1 MKDFRGK
8 TAVITGAASGIGRAL
23 AEHCAQEGM
32 NVVLADVEKQTLANA
47 ARDIKAVGASAL
59 AVVTDVSKGG
69 DIEALAKK
77 TLETYGA
84 VHLLFNNAGVG
95 GGDMAWA
102 TTEEDWQ
109 WILGVDL
116 WGVIH
121 GIRVFVPVML
131 KQDAECHIVNT
142 ASGLGFFVG
151 TVPMGRA
158 SYKAAK
164 AGVISLSETLYHEL
178 RLLGPKIG
186 VSVFCPAYV
195 NTRIMSSERNRP
207 QELLNEVA
215 VEEAR
220 KANPFRQ
227 DVLKKLDDQVK
238 AGISPQQAAE
248 CVFDAIRQNKFYILT
263 DKPVTKYLLQLRME
277 DILWERNPTD
287 PMSVSMLK

>member
-8 TAVITGAASGIGRAL
+8 TAVITGAASGIGYAL
-23 AEHCAQEGM
+23 AERCAQEGM
-32 NVVLADVEKQTLANA
+32 NIVMADVEPKALADA
-47 ARDIKAVGASAL
+47 ERELTAGGASVL
-59 AVVTDVSKGG
+59 GVVTDVSKGG
-69 DIEALAKK
+69 DIEGLAKR
-77 TLETYGA
+77 TLEAYGA

-95 GGDMAWA
+95 GGDTTWA

-109 WILGVDL
+109 WVLGVDL

-121 GIRVFVPVML
+121 GVRVFVPIML
-131 KQDAECHIVNT
+131 KQSTECHVVNT
-142 ASGLGFFVG
+142 ASGNGLFMGSVPVG
-151 TVPMGRA
+151 RV
-158 SYKAAK
+158 SYKVAK
-164 AGVISLSETLYHEL
+164 FGVVALSETLYHEL
-178 RLLGPKIG
+178 RIVGSKIG
-186 VSVFCPAYV
+186 VSVFCPAFV
-195 NTRIMSSERNRP
+195 NTRIMTSERNRP
-207 QELLNEVA
+207 RELLNEAA

-227 DVLKKLDDQVK
+227 NVLEKLDDQVR

-287 PMSVSMLK
+287 PMSMSMLK